1 MKKMYKKVT
10 AFILAI
16 AMIVAYI
23 QIKAYAFDNNVSEIT
38 RNQVMSDAT
47 IQSGLGAAK
56 NYGLFSLDAKSYN
69 DLECSVAAKYADLG
83 ADYNFSGNNTKVYK
97 NQLTVSKSF
106 MINNQPQAN
115 KNVTLRLYRMDSS
128 QSVLIDEMT
137 QTTNS
142 NGKATF
148 VFDGMKDSSSNKVSC
163 DAKED
168 FNFDYK
174 KLKKNII
181 KIKKVDNEVI
191 NKVSYKKYTVSMK
204 KSDAYNLI
212 YDKDVMD
219 EKNLSGTVD
228 VQILVDKSTNFIY
241 EIDYVIDNLNSDSNN
256 KIKYSVQIN
265 NFDFNN
271 NNEINLPF

>member
-1 MKKMYKKVT
+1 MKEKVKIVVVLVVILFIFLGIFFIGKKVS
-10 AFILAI
+10 L
-16 AMIVAYI
+16 
-23 QIKAYAFDNNVSEIT
+23 NNYLNKTEKYSNKINYTTGIT
-38 RNQVMSDAT
+38 LN
-47 IQSGLGAAK
+47 IE
-56 NYGLFSLDAKSYN
+56 SLDKQSKIEYTIARTKDIKNIIIS
-69 DLECSVAAKYADLG
+69 KYD
-83 ADYNFSGNNTKVYK
+83 DEE
-97 NQLTVSKSF
+97 LTSS
-106 MINNQPQAN
+106 IN
-115 KNVTLRLYRMDSS
+115 KYLVK
-128 QSVLIDEMT
+128 E
-137 QTTNS
+137 
-142 NGKATF
+142 NGKTKCYT
-148 VFDGMKDSSSNKVSC
+148 KDSSSNKVSC

-168 FNFDYK
+168 FKIDYK

-212 YDKDVMD
+212 YDKDIMN
-219 EKNLSGTVD
+219 EKKLSGTVD

>member
-1 MKKMYKKVT
+1 MKEKVKIVVVLVVILFIFLGIFFMGKKVS
-10 AFILAI
+10 L
-16 AMIVAYI
+16 
-23 QIKAYAFDNNVSEIT
+23 NNYLNKTNKYSNKINYTTGIT
-38 RNQVMSDAT
+38 LN
-47 IQSGLGAAK
+47 IE
-56 NYGLFSLDAKSYN
+56 SLDKQSKIEYTIARTKDIKNIIIS
-69 DLECSVAAKYADLG
+69 KYD
-83 ADYNFSGNNTKVYK
+83 DEE
-97 NQLTVSKSF
+97 LTSS
-106 MINNQPQAN
+106 IN
-115 KNVTLRLYRMDSS
+115 KYLVK
-128 QSVLIDEMT
+128 E
-137 QTTNS
+137 
-142 NGKATF
+142 NGKTKCYT
-148 VFDGMKDSSSNKVSC
+148 KDSSSNKVSC

-168 FNFDYK
+168 FKIDYK

-219 EKNLSGTVD
+219 KKNLSGTVD

-241 EIDYVIDNLNSDSNN
+241 EIDYVINNLNSDSNN

>member
-1 MKKMYKKVT
+1 MKEKVKIVVVLVAILFIFLGIFFMGKKVS
-10 AFILAI
+10 L
-16 AMIVAYI
+16 
-23 QIKAYAFDNNVSEIT
+23 NNYLNKTEKYSNKINYTTGIT
-38 RNQVMSDAT
+38 LN
-47 IQSGLGAAK
+47 IE
-56 NYGLFSLDAKSYN
+56 SLDKQSKIEYTIARTKDIKNIIIS
-69 DLECSVAAKYADLG
+69 KYD
-83 ADYNFSGNNTKVYK
+83 DEE
-97 NQLTVSKSF
+97 LTSS
-106 MINNQPQAN
+106 IN
-115 KNVTLRLYRMDSS
+115 KYLVK
-128 QSVLIDEMT
+128 E
-137 QTTNS
+137 
-142 NGKATF
+142 NGKTKCYT
-148 VFDGMKDSSSNKVSC
+148 KDSSSNKVSC

-168 FNFDYK
+168 FKIDYK

-191 NKVSYKKYTVSMK
+191 NKVSYKKYIVSMK

-212 YDKDVMD
+212 YDKDIMN

>member
-1 MKKMYKKVT
+1 MKEKVKIVVVLVIILFIFLGIFFMGKKVS
-10 AFILAI
+10 L
-16 AMIVAYI
+16 
-23 QIKAYAFDNNVSEIT
+23 NNYLNKTEKYSNKINYTTGIT
-38 RNQVMSDAT
+38 LN
-47 IQSGLGAAK
+47 IE
-56 NYGLFSLDAKSYN
+56 SLDKQSKIEYTIARTKDIKNIIIS
-69 DLECSVAAKYADLG
+69 KYD
-83 ADYNFSGNNTKVYK
+83 DEE
-97 NQLTVSKSF
+97 LTSS
-106 MINNQPQAN
+106 IN
-115 KNVTLRLYRMDSS
+115 KYLVK
-128 QSVLIDEMT
+128 E
-137 QTTNS
+137 
-142 NGKATF
+142 NGKTKCYT
-148 VFDGMKDSSSNKVSC
+148 KDSSSNKVSC

-168 FNFDYK
+168 FKIDYK

-219 EKNLSGTVD
+219 EKNLSGTLD

>member
-1 MKKMYKKVT
+1 MKEKVKIVVVLVVILFIFLGIFFMGKKVS
-10 AFILAI
+10 L
-16 AMIVAYI
+16 
-23 QIKAYAFDNNVSEIT
+23 NNYLNKTNKYSNKINYTTGIT
-38 RNQVMSDAT
+38 LN
-47 IQSGLGAAK
+47 IE
-56 NYGLFSLDAKSYN
+56 SLDKQSKIEYTIARTKDIKNIIIS
-69 DLECSVAAKYADLG
+69 KYD
-83 ADYNFSGNNTKVYK
+83 DEE
-97 NQLTVSKSF
+97 LTSS
-106 MINNQPQAN
+106 IN
-115 KNVTLRLYRMDSS
+115 KYLVK
-128 QSVLIDEMT
+128 E
-137 QTTNS
+137 
-142 NGKATF
+142 NGKIKCYT
-148 VFDGMKDSSSNKVSC
+148 KDSSSNKVSC

-168 FNFDYK
+168 FKIDYK

-219 EKNLSGTVD
+219 EKKLNGTVD

>member
-1 MKKMYKKVT
+1 MKEKVKIVVVLVVILFIFLGIFFMGKKVS
-10 AFILAI
+10 L
-16 AMIVAYI
+16 
-23 QIKAYAFDNNVSEIT
+23 NNYLNKTEKYSTKINYTTGIT
-38 RNQVMSDAT
+38 LN
-47 IQSGLGAAK
+47 IE
-56 NYGLFSLDAKSYN
+56 SLDKQSKIEYTIARTKDIKNIIIS
-69 DLECSVAAKYADLG
+69 KYD
-83 ADYNFSGNNTKVYK
+83 DEE
-97 NQLTVSKSF
+97 LTSS
-106 MINNQPQAN
+106 IN
-115 KNVTLRLYRMDSS
+115 KYLVK
-128 QSVLIDEMT
+128 E
-137 QTTNS
+137 
-142 NGKATF
+142 NGKTKCYT
-148 VFDGMKDSSSNKVSC
+148 KDSSSNKVSC

-168 FNFDYK
+168 FNVDYK

-212 YDKDVMD
+212 YDKDIMN

>member
-1 MKKMYKKVT
+1 MKEKVKIVVVSVVILFIFLGIFFMGKKVS
-10 AFILAI
+10 L
-16 AMIVAYI
+16 
-23 QIKAYAFDNNVSEIT
+23 NNYLNKTNKYSNKINYTTGIT
-38 RNQVMSDAT
+38 LN
-47 IQSGLGAAK
+47 IE
-56 NYGLFSLDAKSYN
+56 SLDKQSKIEYTIARTKDIKNIIIS
-69 DLECSVAAKYADLG
+69 KYD
-83 ADYNFSGNNTKVYK
+83 DEE
-97 NQLTVSKSF
+97 LTSS
-106 MINNQPQAN
+106 IN
-115 KNVTLRLYRMDSS
+115 KYLVK
-128 QSVLIDEMT
+128 E
-137 QTTNS
+137 
-142 NGKATF
+142 NGKTKCYT
-148 VFDGMKDSSSNKVSC
+148 KDSSSNKVSC

-168 FNFDYK
+168 FKIDYK

>member
-1 MKKMYKKVT
+1 MKEKVKIVVVLVVILFIFLGIFFMGKKVSLNNYLNKT
-10 AFILAI
+10 NKYSNKIN
-16 AMIVAYI
+16 
-23 QIKAYAFDNNVSEIT
+23 YATGIT
-38 RNQVMSDAT
+38 LN
-47 IQSGLGAAK
+47 IE
-56 NYGLFSLDAKSYN
+56 SLDKQSKIEYTIARTKDIKNIMIS
-69 DLECSVAAKYADLG
+69 KYD
-83 ADYNFSGNNTKVYK
+83 DEE
-97 NQLTVSKSF
+97 LTSS
-106 MINNQPQAN
+106 IN
-115 KNVTLRLYRMDSS
+115 KYLVK
-128 QSVLIDEMT
+128 E
-137 QTTNS
+137 
-142 NGKATF
+142 NGKTKCYT
-148 VFDGMKDSSSNKVSC
+148 KDSSSNKVSC

-168 FNFDYK
+168 FKIDYK

-219 EKNLSGTVD
+219 EKNLSGTLD

>member
-1 MKKMYKKVT
+1 MKEKVKIVVVLVVILFIFLGIFFMGKKVS
-10 AFILAI
+10 L
-16 AMIVAYI
+16 
-23 QIKAYAFDNNVSEIT
+23 NNYLNKTNKYSNKINYTTGIT
-38 RNQVMSDAT
+38 LN
-47 IQSGLGAAK
+47 IE
-56 NYGLFSLDAKSYN
+56 SLDKQSKIEYTIARTKDIKNIIIS
-69 DLECSVAAKYADLG
+69 KYD
-83 ADYNFSGNNTKVYK
+83 DEE
-97 NQLTVSKSF
+97 LTSN
-106 MINNQPQAN
+106 IN
-115 KNVTLRLYRMDSS
+115 KYLVK
-128 QSVLIDEMT
+128 E
-137 QTTNS
+137 
-142 NGKATF
+142 NGKTKCYT
-148 VFDGMKDSSSNKVSC
+148 KDSSSNKVSC

-168 FNFDYK
+168 FKIDYK

-241 EIDYVIDNLNSDSNN
+241 EIDYAIDNLNSDSNN

>member
-1 MKKMYKKVT
+1 MKEKVKIVVVLVVILFIFLGIFFMGKKVS
-10 AFILAI
+10 L
-16 AMIVAYI
+16 
-23 QIKAYAFDNNVSEIT
+23 NNYLNKTNKYSNKINYTTGIT
-38 RNQVMSDAT
+38 LN
-47 IQSGLGAAK
+47 IE
-56 NYGLFSLDAKSYN
+56 SLDKQSKIEYTIARTKDIKNIIIS
-69 DLECSVAAKYADLG
+69 KYD
-83 ADYNFSGNNTKVYK
+83 DEE
-97 NQLTVSKSF
+97 LTSS
-106 MINNQPQAN
+106 IN
-115 KNVTLRLYRMDSS
+115 KYLVK
-128 QSVLIDEMT
+128 E
-137 QTTNS
+137 
-142 NGKATF
+142 NGKTKCYT
-148 VFDGMKDSSSNKVSC
+148 KDSSSNKVSC

-168 FNFDYK
+168 FKIDYK

-271 NNEINLPF
+271 NNKIDLPF

>member
-1 MKKMYKKVT
+1 MKEKVKIVVVLVVILFIFLGIFFVGKKVS
-10 AFILAI
+10 L
-16 AMIVAYI
+16 
-23 QIKAYAFDNNVSEIT
+23 NNYLNKTEKYSNKINYTTGIT
-38 RNQVMSDAT
+38 LN
-47 IQSGLGAAK
+47 IE
-56 NYGLFSLDAKSYN
+56 SLDKQSKIEYTIARTKDIKNIIIS
-69 DLECSVAAKYADLG
+69 KYD
-83 ADYNFSGNNTKVYK
+83 DEE
-97 NQLTVSKSF
+97 LTSS
-106 MINNQPQAN
+106 IN
-115 KNVTLRLYRMDSS
+115 KYLVK
-128 QSVLIDEMT
+128 E
-137 QTTNS
+137 
-142 NGKATF
+142 NGKTKCYT
-148 VFDGMKDSSSNKVSC
+148 KDSSSNKVSC

-168 FNFDYK
+168 FKIDYK

-219 EKNLSGTVD
+219 KKNLSGTVD

>member
-1 MKKMYKKVT
+1 MKEKVKIVVVLVVILFIFLGIFFMGKKVS
-10 AFILAI
+10 L
-16 AMIVAYI
+16 
-23 QIKAYAFDNNVSEIT
+23 NNYLNKTNKYSNKINYTTGIT
-38 RNQVMSDAT
+38 LN
-47 IQSGLGAAK
+47 IE
-56 NYGLFSLDAKSYN
+56 SLDKQSKIEYTIARTKDIKNIMIS
-69 DLECSVAAKYADLG
+69 KYD
-83 ADYNFSGNNTKVYK
+83 DEE
-97 NQLTVSKSF
+97 LTSS
-106 MINNQPQAN
+106 IN
-115 KNVTLRLYRMDSS
+115 KYLVK
-128 QSVLIDEMT
+128 E
-137 QTTNS
+137 
-142 NGKATF
+142 NGKTKCYT
-148 VFDGMKDSSSNKVSC
+148 KDSSSNKVSC

-168 FNFDYK
+168 FKIDYK

-191 NKVSYKKYTVSMK
+191 NKFSYKKYTISMK

>member
-1 MKKMYKKVT
+1 MKEKVKIVVVLVVILFIFLGIFFVGKKVS
-10 AFILAI
+10 L
-16 AMIVAYI
+16 
-23 QIKAYAFDNNVSEIT
+23 NNYLNKTEKYSNKINYTTGIT
-38 RNQVMSDAT
+38 LN
-47 IQSGLGAAK
+47 IE
-56 NYGLFSLDAKSYN
+56 SLDKQSKIEYTIARTKDIKNIIIS
-69 DLECSVAAKYADLG
+69 KYD
-83 ADYNFSGNNTKVYK
+83 DEE
-97 NQLTVSKSF
+97 LTSS
-106 MINNQPQAN
+106 IN
-115 KNVTLRLYRMDSS
+115 KYLVK
-128 QSVLIDEMT
+128 E
-137 QTTNS
+137 
-142 NGKATF
+142 NGKTKCYT
-148 VFDGMKDSSSNKVSC
+148 KDSSSNKVSC

-168 FNFDYK
+168 FKIDYK

-212 YDKDVMD
+212 YDKDVMN

>member
-1 MKKMYKKVT
+1 MKEKVKIVVVLVVILFIFLGIFFMGKKVS
-10 AFILAI
+10 L
-16 AMIVAYI
+16 
-23 QIKAYAFDNNVSEIT
+23 NNYLNKTNKYSNKINYTTGIT
-38 RNQVMSDAT
+38 LN
-47 IQSGLGAAK
+47 IE
-56 NYGLFSLDAKSYN
+56 SLDKQSKIEYTIARTKDIKNIIIS
-69 DLECSVAAKYADLG
+69 KYD
-83 ADYNFSGNNTKVYK
+83 DEE
-97 NQLTVSKSF
+97 LTSS
-106 MINNQPQAN
+106 IN
-115 KNVTLRLYRMDSS
+115 KYLVK
-128 QSVLIDEMT
+128 E
-137 QTTNS
+137 
-142 NGKATF
+142 NGKTKCYT
-148 VFDGMKDSSSNKVSC
+148 KDSSSNKVSC

-168 FNFDYK
+168 FNVDYK

-212 YDKDVMD
+212 YDKDIMN
-219 EKNLSGTVD
+219 EKNLNGTVD
-228 VQILVDKSTNFIY
+228 VQILVDKSSNFIY

>member
-1 MKKMYKKVT
+1 MKEKVKIVVVLVVILFIFLGIFFMGKKVS
-10 AFILAI
+10 L
-16 AMIVAYI
+16 
-23 QIKAYAFDNNVSEIT
+23 NNYLNKTNKYSNKINYTTGIT
-38 RNQVMSDAT
+38 LN
-47 IQSGLGAAK
+47 IE
-56 NYGLFSLDAKSYN
+56 SLDKQSKIEYTIARTKDIKNIIIS
-69 DLECSVAAKYADLG
+69 KYD
-83 ADYNFSGNNTKVYK
+83 DEE
-97 NQLTVSKSF
+97 LTSS
-106 MINNQPQAN
+106 IN
-115 KNVTLRLYRMDSS
+115 KYLVK
-128 QSVLIDEMT
+128 E
-137 QTTNS
+137 
-142 NGKATF
+142 NGKTKCYT
-148 VFDGMKDSSSNKVSC
+148 KDSSSNKVSC

-168 FNFDYK
+168 FKIDYK

-219 EKNLSGTVD
+219 EKKLSGTVD

-256 KIKYSVQIN
+256 KIKYSVQVN

>member
-1 MKKMYKKVT
+1 MKEKVKIVVVLVVILFIFLGIFFMGKKVS
-10 AFILAI
+10 L
-16 AMIVAYI
+16 
-23 QIKAYAFDNNVSEIT
+23 NNYLNKTEKYSNKINYTTGIT
-38 RNQVMSDAT
+38 LN
-47 IQSGLGAAK
+47 IE
-56 NYGLFSLDAKSYN
+56 SLDKQSKIEYTIARTKDIKNIIIS
-69 DLECSVAAKYADLG
+69 KYD
-83 ADYNFSGNNTKVYK
+83 DEE
-97 NQLTVSKSF
+97 LTSS
-106 MINNQPQAN
+106 IN
-115 KNVTLRLYRMDSS
+115 KYLVK
-128 QSVLIDEMT
+128 E
-137 QTTNS
+137 
-142 NGKATF
+142 NGKTKCYT
-148 VFDGMKDSSSNKVSC
+148 KDSSSNKVSC

-168 FNFDYK
+168 FKIDYK

-212 YDKDVMD
+212 YDKDIMN

>member
-1 MKKMYKKVT
+1 MKPLKSSKNNFELIISKLIIY
-10 AFILAI
+10 ILKI
-16 AMIVAYI
+16 
-23 QIKAYAFDNNVSEIT
+23 
-38 RNQVMSDAT
+38 
-47 IQSGLGAAK
+47 
-56 NYGLFSLDAKSYN
+56 
-69 DLECSVAAKYADLG
+69 
-83 ADYNFSGNNTKVYK
+83 
-97 NQLTVSKSF
+97 
-106 MINNQPQAN
+106 INH
-115 KNVTLRLYRMDSS
+115 
-128 QSVLIDEMT
+128 
-137 QTTNS
+137 TN
-142 NGKATF
+142 
-148 VFDGMKDSSSNKVSC
+148 
-163 DAKED
+163 
-168 FNFDYK
+168 
-174 KLKKNII
+174 NII

>member
-1 MKKMYKKVT
+1 MKEKVKIVVVLVVILFIFLGIFFMGKKVS
-10 AFILAI
+10 L
-16 AMIVAYI
+16 
-23 QIKAYAFDNNVSEIT
+23 NNYLNKTEKYSNKINYTTGIT
-38 RNQVMSDAT
+38 LN
-47 IQSGLGAAK
+47 IE
-56 NYGLFSLDAKSYN
+56 SLDKQSKIEYTIARTKDIKNIIIS
-69 DLECSVAAKYADLG
+69 KYD
-83 ADYNFSGNNTKVYK
+83 DEE
-97 NQLTVSKSF
+97 LTSS
-106 MINNQPQAN
+106 IN
-115 KNVTLRLYRMDSS
+115 KYLVK
-128 QSVLIDEMT
+128 E
-137 QTTNS
+137 
-142 NGKATF
+142 NGKTKCYT
-148 VFDGMKDSSSNKVSC
+148 KDSSSNKVSC

-168 FNFDYK
+168 FNVDYK

-212 YDKDVMD
+212 YDKDIMN

-256 KIKYSVQIN
+256 KIKYSVQVN

>member
-1 MKKMYKKVT
+1 MKEKVKIVVVLVVILFIFLGIFFMGKKVS
-10 AFILAI
+10 L
-16 AMIVAYI
+16 
-23 QIKAYAFDNNVSEIT
+23 NNYLNKTNKYSNKINYTTGIT
-38 RNQVMSDAT
+38 LN
-47 IQSGLGAAK
+47 IE
-56 NYGLFSLDAKSYN
+56 SLDKQSKIEYTIARTKDIKNIIIS
-69 DLECSVAAKYADLG
+69 KYD
-83 ADYNFSGNNTKVYK
+83 DEE
-97 NQLTVSKSF
+97 LTSS
-106 MINNQPQAN
+106 IN
-115 KNVTLRLYRMDSS
+115 KYLVK
-128 QSVLIDEMT
+128 E
-137 QTTNS
+137 
-142 NGKATF
+142 NGKTKCYT
-148 VFDGMKDSSSNKVSC
+148 KDSSSNKVSC

-168 FNFDYK
+168 FKIDYK

-204 KSDAYNLI
+204 KSNAYNLI

-219 EKNLSGTVD
+219 EKKLNGTVD

>member
-1 MKKMYKKVT
+1 MKEKVKIVVVLVVILFIFLGIFFMGKKVS
-10 AFILAI
+10 L
-16 AMIVAYI
+16 
-23 QIKAYAFDNNVSEIT
+23 NNYLNKTNKYSNKINYTTGIT
-38 RNQVMSDAT
+38 LN
-47 IQSGLGAAK
+47 IE
-56 NYGLFSLDAKSYN
+56 SLDKQSKIEYTIARTKDIKNIIIS
-69 DLECSVAAKYADLG
+69 KYD
-83 ADYNFSGNNTKVYK
+83 DEE
-97 NQLTVSKSF
+97 LTSS
-106 MINNQPQAN
+106 IN
-115 KNVTLRLYRMDSS
+115 KYLVK
-128 QSVLIDEMT
+128 E
-137 QTTNS
+137 
-142 NGKATF
+142 NGKTKCYT
-148 VFDGMKDSSSNKVSC
+148 KDSSSNKVSC

-168 FNFDYK
+168 FKIDYK

-212 YDKDVMD
+212 YDKDIMN

>member
-1 MKKMYKKVT
+1 MKEKVKIVVVLVVILFIFLGIFFMGKKVS
-10 AFILAI
+10 L
-16 AMIVAYI
+16 
-23 QIKAYAFDNNVSEIT
+23 NNYLNKTNKYSNKINYTTGIT
-38 RNQVMSDAT
+38 LN
-47 IQSGLGAAK
+47 IE
-56 NYGLFSLDAKSYN
+56 SLDKQSKIEYTIARTKDIKNIIIS
-69 DLECSVAAKYADLG
+69 KYD
-83 ADYNFSGNNTKVYK
+83 DEE
-97 NQLTVSKSF
+97 LTSS
-106 MINNQPQAN
+106 IN
-115 KNVTLRLYRMDSS
+115 KYLVK
-128 QSVLIDEMT
+128 E
-137 QTTNS
+137 
-142 NGKATF
+142 NGKTKCYT
-148 VFDGMKDSSSNKVSC
+148 KDSSSNKVSC

-168 FNFDYK
+168 FNVDYK

-219 EKNLSGTVD
+219 EKKLSGTVD

>member
-1 MKKMYKKVT
+1 MKEKVKIVVVLVVILFIFLGIFFVGKKVS
-10 AFILAI
+10 L
-16 AMIVAYI
+16 
-23 QIKAYAFDNNVSEIT
+23 NNYLNKTNKYSNKINYTTGIT
-38 RNQVMSDAT
+38 LN
-47 IQSGLGAAK
+47 IE
-56 NYGLFSLDAKSYN
+56 SLDKQSKIEYTIARTKDIKNIIIS
-69 DLECSVAAKYADLG
+69 KYD
-83 ADYNFSGNNTKVYK
+83 DEE
-97 NQLTVSKSF
+97 LTSS
-106 MINNQPQAN
+106 IN
-115 KNVTLRLYRMDSS
+115 KYLVK
-128 QSVLIDEMT
+128 E
-137 QTTNS
+137 
-142 NGKATF
+142 NGKTKCYT
-148 VFDGMKDSSSNKVSC
+148 KDSSSNKVSC

-168 FNFDYK
+168 FKIDYK

-219 EKNLSGTVD
+219 EKNLSGTLD

>member
-1 MKKMYKKVT
+1 MKEKVKIVVVLVVILFIFLGIFFIGKKVS
-10 AFILAI
+10 L
-16 AMIVAYI
+16 
-23 QIKAYAFDNNVSEIT
+23 NNYLNKTEKYSNKINYTTGIT
-38 RNQVMSDAT
+38 LN
-47 IQSGLGAAK
+47 IE
-56 NYGLFSLDAKSYN
+56 SLDKQSKIEYN
-69 DLECSVAAKYADLG
+69 ISRNKDIKNIIINKYD
-83 ADYNFSGNNTKVYK
+83 DEE
-97 NQLTVSKSF
+97 LTSSISKYLV
-106 MINNQPQAN
+106 
-115 KNVTLRLYRMDSS
+115 K
-128 QSVLIDEMT
+128 E
-137 QTTNS
+137 
-142 NGKATF
+142 NGKTKCYT
-148 VFDGMKDSSSNKVSC
+148 KDSSSNKVSC

-168 FNFDYK
+168 FKIDYK

-219 EKNLSGTVD
+219 EKKLSGTVD

>member
-1 MKKMYKKVT
+1 MNRKVKIVVVTVVLLFIFIGIFFIGKKISLNSY
-10 AFILAI
+10 L
-16 AMIVAYI
+16 
-23 QIKAYAFDNNVSEIT
+23 DNTDKYSSKINYSSGIT
-38 RNQVMSDAT
+38 LN
-47 IQSGLGAAK
+47 IE
-56 NYGLFSLDAKSYN
+56 SLDKQSKIEYTIARTKDIKNIIIS
-69 DLECSVAAKYADLG
+69 KYD
-83 ADYNFSGNNTKVYK
+83 DEE
-97 NQLTVSKSF
+97 LTSS
-106 MINNQPQAN
+106 IN
-115 KNVTLRLYRMDSS
+115 KYLVK
-128 QSVLIDEMT
+128 E
-137 QTTNS
+137 
-142 NGKATF
+142 NGKTKCYT
-148 VFDGMKDSSSNKVSC
+148 KDSSSNKVSC

-168 FNFDYK
+168 FKIDYK

-212 YDKDVMD
+212 YDKDVMN

>member
-1 MKKMYKKVT
+1 MKEKVKIVVVLVVILFIFLGIFFMGKKVS
-10 AFILAI
+10 L
-16 AMIVAYI
+16 
-23 QIKAYAFDNNVSEIT
+23 NNYLNKTNKYSNKINYTTGIT
-38 RNQVMSDAT
+38 LN
-47 IQSGLGAAK
+47 IE
-56 NYGLFSLDAKSYN
+56 SLDKQSKIEYTIARTKDIKNIIIS
-69 DLECSVAAKYADLG
+69 KYD
-83 ADYNFSGNNTKVYK
+83 DEE
-97 NQLTVSKSF
+97 LTSS
-106 MINNQPQAN
+106 IN
-115 KNVTLRLYRMDSS
+115 KYLVK
-128 QSVLIDEMT
+128 E
-137 QTTNS
+137 
-142 NGKATF
+142 NGKTKCYT
-148 VFDGMKDSSSNKVSC
+148 KDSSSNKVSC

-168 FNFDYK
+168 FKIDYK

-212 YDKDVMD
+212 YDKDVMN

>member
-1 MKKMYKKVT
+1 MKEKVKIVVVLVVILFIFLGIFFMGKKVS
-10 AFILAI
+10 L
-16 AMIVAYI
+16 
-23 QIKAYAFDNNVSEIT
+23 NNYLNKTNKYSNKINYTTGIT
-38 RNQVMSDAT
+38 LN
-47 IQSGLGAAK
+47 IE
-56 NYGLFSLDAKSYN
+56 SLDKQSKIEYTIARTKDIKNIIIS
-69 DLECSVAAKYADLG
+69 KYD
-83 ADYNFSGNNTKVYK
+83 DEE
-97 NQLTVSKSF
+97 LTSS
-106 MINNQPQAN
+106 IN
-115 KNVTLRLYRMDSS
+115 KYLVK
-128 QSVLIDEMT
+128 E
-137 QTTNS
+137 
-142 NGKATF
+142 NGKTKCYT
-148 VFDGMKDSSSNKVSC
+148 KDSSSNKVSC

-168 FNFDYK
+168 FKIDYK

>member
-1 MKKMYKKVT
+1 MKEKVKIVLVLVVILFIFLGIFFMGKKVS
-10 AFILAI
+10 L
-16 AMIVAYI
+16 
-23 QIKAYAFDNNVSEIT
+23 NNYLNKTNKYSNKINYTTGIT
-38 RNQVMSDAT
+38 LN
-47 IQSGLGAAK
+47 IE
-56 NYGLFSLDAKSYN
+56 SLDKQSKIEYTIARTKDIKNIIIS
-69 DLECSVAAKYADLG
+69 KYD
-83 ADYNFSGNNTKVYK
+83 DEE
-97 NQLTVSKSF
+97 LTSS
-106 MINNQPQAN
+106 IN
-115 KNVTLRLYRMDSS
+115 KYLVK
-128 QSVLIDEMT
+128 E
-137 QTTNS
+137 
-142 NGKATF
+142 NGKTKCYT
-148 VFDGMKDSSSNKVSC
+148 KDSSSNKVSC

-168 FNFDYK
+168 FKIDYK

-219 EKNLSGTVD
+219 EKKLSGTVD

>member
-1 MKKMYKKVT
+1 MKEKVKIVVVLVVILFIFLGIFFVGKKVSLNNYLNKT
-10 AFILAI
+10 EKYSNKINYTTGIILNI
-16 AMIVAYI
+16 
-23 QIKAYAFDNNVSEIT
+23 E
-38 RNQVMSDAT
+38 
-47 IQSGLGAAK
+47 
-56 NYGLFSLDAKSYN
+56 SLDKQSKIEYTIARTKDIKNIIIS
-69 DLECSVAAKYADLG
+69 KYD
-83 ADYNFSGNNTKVYK
+83 DEE
-97 NQLTVSKSF
+97 LTSS
-106 MINNQPQAN
+106 IN
-115 KNVTLRLYRMDSS
+115 KYLVK
-128 QSVLIDEMT
+128 E
-137 QTTNS
+137 
-142 NGKATF
+142 NGKTKCYT
-148 VFDGMKDSSSNKVSC
+148 KDSSSNKVSC

-168 FNFDYK
+168 FNVDYK

-212 YDKDVMD
+212 YDKDIMN
-219 EKNLSGTVD
+219 EKNLRGTVD

>member
-1 MKKMYKKVT
+1 MKEKVKIVVVLVVILFIFLGIFFVGKKVS
-10 AFILAI
+10 L
-16 AMIVAYI
+16 
-23 QIKAYAFDNNVSEIT
+23 NNYLNKTEKYSNKINYTTGIT
-38 RNQVMSDAT
+38 LN
-47 IQSGLGAAK
+47 IE
-56 NYGLFSLDAKSYN
+56 SLDKQSKIEYTIARTKDIKNIIIS
-69 DLECSVAAKYADLG
+69 KYD
-83 ADYNFSGNNTKVYK
+83 DEE
-97 NQLTVSKSF
+97 LTSS
-106 MINNQPQAN
+106 IN
-115 KNVTLRLYRMDSS
+115 KYLVK
-128 QSVLIDEMT
+128 E
-137 QTTNS
+137 
-142 NGKATF
+142 NGKTKCYT
-148 VFDGMKDSSSNKVSC
+148 KDSSSNKVSC

-168 FNFDYK
+168 FNVDYK

-191 NKVSYKKYTVSMK
+191 NKVSYKKYIVSMK

-212 YDKDVMD
+212 YDKDIMN

>member
-1 MKKMYKKVT
+1 MKEKVKIVVVLVVILFIFLGIFFMGKKVS
-10 AFILAI
+10 L
-16 AMIVAYI
+16 
-23 QIKAYAFDNNVSEIT
+23 NNYLNKTNKYSNKINYTTGIT
-38 RNQVMSDAT
+38 LN
-47 IQSGLGAAK
+47 IE
-56 NYGLFSLDAKSYN
+56 SLDKQSKIEYTIARTKDIKNIMIS
-69 DLECSVAAKYADLG
+69 KYD
-83 ADYNFSGNNTKVYK
+83 DEE
-97 NQLTVSKSF
+97 LTSS
-106 MINNQPQAN
+106 IN
-115 KNVTLRLYRMDSS
+115 KYLVK
-128 QSVLIDEMT
+128 E
-137 QTTNS
+137 
-142 NGKATF
+142 NGKTKCYT
-148 VFDGMKDSSSNKVSC
+148 KDSSSNKVSC

-168 FNFDYK
+168 FKIDYK

-219 EKNLSGTVD
+219 EKNLSGAVD

-271 NNEINLPF
+271 NNGINLPF

>member
-1 MKKMYKKVT
+1 MKEKVKIVVVLVVILFIFLGIFFMGKKVS
-10 AFILAI
+10 L
-16 AMIVAYI
+16 
-23 QIKAYAFDNNVSEIT
+23 NNYLNKTNKYSNKINYTTGIT
-38 RNQVMSDAT
+38 LN
-47 IQSGLGAAK
+47 IE
-56 NYGLFSLDAKSYN
+56 SLDKQSKIEYTIARTKDIKNIIIS
-69 DLECSVAAKYADLG
+69 KYD
-83 ADYNFSGNNTKVYK
+83 DEE
-97 NQLTVSKSF
+97 LTSS
-106 MINNQPQAN
+106 IN
-115 KNVTLRLYRMDSS
+115 KY
-128 QSVLIDEMT
+128 LIKE
-137 QTTNS
+137 
-142 NGKATF
+142 NGKTKCYT
-148 VFDGMKDSSSNKVSC
+148 KDSSSNKVSC

-168 FNFDYK
+168 FKIDYK

-219 EKNLSGTVD
+219 EKNLSGTLD

>member
-1 MKKMYKKVT
+1 MKEKVKIVVVLVVIL
-10 AFILAI
+10 FIFLGI
-16 AMIVAYI
+16 FFVG
-23 QIKAYAFDNNVSEIT
+23 KRVSLNNYLNKTNKYSNKINYTTGIT
-38 RNQVMSDAT
+38 LN
-47 IQSGLGAAK
+47 IE
-56 NYGLFSLDAKSYN
+56 SLDKQSKIEYTIARTKDIKNIIIS
-69 DLECSVAAKYADLG
+69 KYD
-83 ADYNFSGNNTKVYK
+83 DEE
-97 NQLTVSKSF
+97 LTSS
-106 MINNQPQAN
+106 IN
-115 KNVTLRLYRMDSS
+115 KYLVK
-128 QSVLIDEMT
+128 E
-137 QTTNS
+137 
-142 NGKATF
+142 NGKTKCYT
-148 VFDGMKDSSSNKVSC
+148 KDSSSNKVSC

-168 FNFDYK
+168 FKIDYK

-219 EKNLSGTVD
+219 EKNLSGTLD

>member
-1 MKKMYKKVT
+1 MKEKVKIVVVLVVILFIFLGIFFVGKKVS
-10 AFILAI
+10 L
-16 AMIVAYI
+16 
-23 QIKAYAFDNNVSEIT
+23 NNYLNKTNKYSNKINYTTGIT
-38 RNQVMSDAT
+38 LN
-47 IQSGLGAAK
+47 IE
-56 NYGLFSLDAKSYN
+56 SLDKQSKIEYTIARTKDIKNIIIS
-69 DLECSVAAKYADLG
+69 KYD
-83 ADYNFSGNNTKVYK
+83 DEE
-97 NQLTVSKSF
+97 LTSS
-106 MINNQPQAN
+106 IN
-115 KNVTLRLYRMDSS
+115 KYLVK
-128 QSVLIDEMT
+128 E
-137 QTTNS
+137 
-142 NGKATF
+142 NGKTKCYT
-148 VFDGMKDSSSNKVSC
+148 KDSSSNKVSC

-168 FNFDYK
+168 FKIDYK

>member
-1 MKKMYKKVT
+1 MKEKVKIVVVLVVILFIFLGIFFIGKKVS
-10 AFILAI
+10 L
-16 AMIVAYI
+16 
-23 QIKAYAFDNNVSEIT
+23 NNYLNKTEKYSNKINYTTGIT
-38 RNQVMSDAT
+38 LN
-47 IQSGLGAAK
+47 IE
-56 NYGLFSLDAKSYN
+56 SLDKQSKIEYTIARTKDIKNIIIS
-69 DLECSVAAKYADLG
+69 KYD
-83 ADYNFSGNNTKVYK
+83 DEE
-97 NQLTVSKSF
+97 LTSS
-106 MINNQPQAN
+106 IN
-115 KNVTLRLYRMDSS
+115 KYLVK
-128 QSVLIDEMT
+128 E
-137 QTTNS
+137 
-142 NGKATF
+142 NGKTKCYT
-148 VFDGMKDSSSNKVSC
+148 KDSSSNKVSC

-168 FNFDYK
+168 FNVDYK

-212 YDKDVMD
+212 YDKDIMN

-256 KIKYSVQIN
+256 KIKYSVQVN

>member
-1 MKKMYKKVT
+1 MKEKVKIVVVLVVILFIFLGIFFMGKKVS
-10 AFILAI
+10 L
-16 AMIVAYI
+16 
-23 QIKAYAFDNNVSEIT
+23 NNYLNKTEKYSNKINYTTGIT
-38 RNQVMSDAT
+38 LN
-47 IQSGLGAAK
+47 IE
-56 NYGLFSLDAKSYN
+56 SLDKQSKIEYTIARTKDIKNIIIS
-69 DLECSVAAKYADLG
+69 KYD
-83 ADYNFSGNNTKVYK
+83 DEE
-97 NQLTVSKSF
+97 LTSS
-106 MINNQPQAN
+106 IN
-115 KNVTLRLYRMDSS
+115 KYLVK
-128 QSVLIDEMT
+128 E
-137 QTTNS
+137 
-142 NGKATF
+142 NGKTKCYT
-148 VFDGMKDSSSNKVSC
+148 KDSSSNKVSC

-168 FNFDYK
+168 FKIDYK

-219 EKNLSGTVD
+219 VKNLSGTVD

>member
-1 MKKMYKKVT
+1 MKEKVKIVVVLVVILFIFLGIFFVGKKVS
-10 AFILAI
+10 L
-16 AMIVAYI
+16 
-23 QIKAYAFDNNVSEIT
+23 NNYLNKTEKYSTKINYTTGIT
-38 RNQVMSDAT
+38 LN
-47 IQSGLGAAK
+47 IE
-56 NYGLFSLDAKSYN
+56 SLDKQSKIEYTIARTKDIKNIIIS
-69 DLECSVAAKYADLG
+69 KYD
-83 ADYNFSGNNTKVYK
+83 DEE
-97 NQLTVSKSF
+97 LTSS
-106 MINNQPQAN
+106 IN
-115 KNVTLRLYRMDSS
+115 KYLVK
-128 QSVLIDEMT
+128 E
-137 QTTNS
+137 
-142 NGKATF
+142 NGKTKCYT
-148 VFDGMKDSSSNKVSC
+148 KDSSSNKVSC

-168 FNFDYK
+168 FNVDYK

-212 YDKDVMD
+212 YDKDIMN